1 MTDPTTLP
9 CDCCTGIGEQTP
21 ALIWNRPGLSAI
33 AYRVGTHASFKASM
47 LGALSRPDFPALA
60 PLTARED
67 DDFSIALLDAF
78 AVAADILTFYQER
91 LANKSDLRTA
101 AQSRSVFELARL
113 VGYQSSPGVAASAP
127 LAFTL
132 NDAAGAPDPVTI
144 PIGTRVQSVP
154 PPDQPPVIFETAAPL
169 TARIAWNAMP
179 AVTTKP
185 VDWSAVT
192 TSLWLDGTA
201 TGLKPGDAILFVD
214 IDRVEH
220 SDSKLWAPRTVT
232 SVTTDSMAGRTR
244 IVWDQALSDVF
255 RAGAT
260 VQVYAMRKRASLFGV
275 NAPDPHLLAGTTAA
289 PVIVPN
295 YTAGDSDYRFVHDT
309 GHVDLDTVYADI
321 APAATDT
328 APDFATTPEAF
339 SWLIL
344 SHTARSLIS
353 TPPVGIGILEPM
365 RQFGIAAIRSEV
377 QQRAAAGIGAATGIG
392 AGAIGFGPGL
402 TSIARRPTLVRQL
415 YRVMSAANHA
425 PLRYTLSAKATGL
438 LLDTDTGLAAFVHD
452 TRGTTAFVQSEPLVV
467 PEQPIVDAFE
477 GHTLGPG
484 MLTPVAGSGMTI
496 LGGGR
501 LAAGQKLAVI
511 GKRVRLQFGEDAGA
525 MLVGPDGRTA
535 IALARGD
542 VFLVDAY
549 PPGETASGAL
559 VWRVLTTK
567 GMPATLTAADMATA
581 LIPADKADAEISE
594 AVVIAN
600 AGIVAQA
607 ARTTL
612 TFTTDLS
619 RAYDRATTRIN
630 GNVVDATHG
639 ETVQEILGGG
649 DASVAN
655 QSFMLK
661 QRPLTYFSAAGG
673 LGAQSTLQV
682 WVNDLRWQ
690 ERPGLLD
697 AGPRD
702 RVFVTRR
709 KDDSSVV
716 VQFGDGRRGARPAT
730 GQTNVRAVYRKG
742 LGAGGN
748 VAAGLLS
755 QAIDRPGGLRGVSNP
770 ASASGGMDP
779 DTADD
784 ARQSAPLHLRTLE
797 RVVSLQDYEDF
808 ARAFAGVARALATW
822 TWSAARAAS
831 LSRWPGRMAAGSI
844 QTATL

>member
-1 MTDPTTLP
+1 
-9 CDCCTGIGEQTP
+9 
-21 ALIWNRPGLSAI
+21 
-33 AYRVGTHASFKASM
+33 
-47 LGALSRPDFPALA
+47 
-60 PLTARED
+60 
-67 DDFSIALLDAF
+67 
-78 AVAADILTFYQER
+78 
-91 LANKSDLRTA
+91 
-101 AQSRSVFELARL
+101 
-113 VGYQSSPGVAASAP
+113 
-127 LAFTL
+127 
-132 NDAAGAPDPVTI
+132 
-144 PIGTRVQSVP
+144 
-154 PPDQPPVIFETAAPL
+154 
-169 TARIAWNAMP
+169 
-179 AVTTKP
+179 
-185 VDWSAVT
+185 
-192 TSLWLDGTA
+192 
-201 TGLKPGDAILFVD
+201 
-214 IDRVEH
+214 
-220 SDSKLWAPRTVT
+220 
-232 SVTTDSMAGRTR
+232 
-244 IVWDQALSDVF
+244 
-255 RAGAT
+255 
-260 VQVYAMRKRASLFGV
+260 
-275 NAPDPHLLAGTTAA
+275 
-289 PVIVPN
+289 
-295 YTAGDSDYRFVHDT
+295 
-309 GHVDLDTVYADI
+309 
-321 APAATDT
+321 
-328 APDFATTPEAF
+328 
-339 SWLIL
+339 
-344 SHTARSLIS
+344 
-353 TPPVGIGILEPM
+353 
-365 RQFGIAAIRSEV
+365 
-377 QQRAAAGIGAATGIG
+377 
-392 AGAIGFGPGL
+392 
-402 TSIARRPTLVRQL
+402 
-415 YRVMSAANHA
+415 
-425 PLRYTLSAKATGL
+425 
-438 LLDTDTGLAAFVHD
+438 
-452 TRGTTAFVQSEPLVV
+452 
-467 PEQPIVDAFE
+467 
-477 GHTLGPG
+477 

-496 LGGGR
+496 LGGGT

-567 GMPATLTAADMATA
+567 GVPATLTAAETATA

-755 QAIDRPGGLRGVSNP
+755 QAIDRPGGLRGVTNP

-797 RVVSLQDYEDF
+797 RVVSLRDYEDF

-822 TWSAARAAS
+822 TWFGRTRGVIVTVAGANGGRLDPNGDTINNLTKALIAAGNPHIPVAVLPHRPAFFEVGALIMIDLATYDPAQVLAAARAAVAVTFGFDGS
-831 LSRWPGRMAAGSI
+831 DAGARRDPERGSRGNPSSTGRHRFAPHQLHARGRGF
-844 QTATL
+844 